1 MRVHVRGQLGTQL
14 IQAFVGIGRLGPDE
28 TPTIVVNS
36 GGGVAGAKTS
46 QLHWVTDPQCEIR
59 EDSDGVRKTPYWNP
73 GAASMAFRGREKTLK
88 YLPLLDRQPE
98 PETKSTTKKI
108 VVHVRGGDKD
118 IASIDTYRKLVELAK
133 QKNPRADIVIIGDD
147 DNVLDKLQDL
157 ATVVTGEPE
166 ADWFRVLDANHVYC
180 GPSAFV
186 GSTLLYDTKKK
197 VSVMGKNWCDG
208 SYHALEDD
216 LVFFEEAKSFCPNL
230 EILV

>member
-1 MRVHVRGQLGTQL
+1 
-14 IQAFVGIGRLGPDE
+14 
-28 TPTIVVNS
+28 
-36 GGGVAGAKTS
+36 
-46 QLHWVTDPQCEIR
+46 
-59 EDSDGVRKTPYWNP
+59 
-73 GAASMAFRGREKTLK
+73 
-88 YLPLLDRQPE
+88 
-98 PETKSTTKKI
+98 

-133 QKNPRADIVIIGDD
+133 QKNPRAEIVIIGDD